1 MEQPWDSLFLDFTGD
16 YQNIPASSG
25 TGEKLGSIVHGAL
38 PRDYFGCRCKFER
51 RDENKLDS
59 PFHQASLA

>member
-16 YQNIPASSG
+16 YQNVTASSG

-38 PRDYFGCRCKFER
+38 PCDYFGCCCKFER
-51 RDENKLDS
+51 RKIKIS
-59 PFHQASLA
+59 